1 MYEQR
6 IETVRRLLGEM
17 GLTQMIVS
25 DPRSIQYLTGAYV
38 EPGERFLALAIVEG
52 KAPVLFLNRLFTAP
66 KSLPC
71 EVFSFDDVDNP
82 LPEVA
87 KILCAEEACGV
98 DKNFAARFLV
108 PLMEAHAAK
117 SFALGSPAV
126 DGARAIK
133 SNEEQELMRA
143 ASATNDQAMARFRE
157 LVHEGATERE
167 IADKLEGIYRELGA
181 SGHSFDPIV
190 SFGANAADPHHMPDD
205 TKLKAGDVVLFD
217 VGCRQDEYC
226 SDMTRTFFWG
236 EPDEE
241 TARIYDIVRRANE
254 AAEALIAPGVRM
266 CDLDRA
272 ARDVIEDA
280 GYGKY
285 FTHRLGHSIGLQ
297 DHEPGDV
304 SLVNEQVIEP
314 GMTFSI
320 EPGIYLP
327 GRTGVRIEDLA
338 LVTES
343 GIEILNAY
351 PHDPVRLD

>member
-17 GLTQMIVS
+17 GLTQMVVS

-38 EPGERFLALAIVEG
+38 EPGERFLALTIVEG

-87 KILCAEEACGV
+87 KLLHAEETCGV
-98 DKNFAARFLV
+98 DKNLAARFLV

-133 SNEEQELMRA
+133 SIEEQALMRA

-157 LVHEGATERE
+157 LVHEGSTERE
-167 IADKLEGIYRELGA
+167 IADELEGIYRELGA

-205 TKLKAGDVVLFD
+205 TKLKVGDVVLFD

-226 SDMTRTFFWG
+226 SDMTRTFFWS
-236 EPDEE
+236 EP
-241 TARIYDIVRRANE
+241 TAKQREVYELVRRANE
-254 AAEALIAPGVRM
+254 AGRAAVHPGARF
-266 CDLDRA
+266 CDIDKA
-272 ARDVIEDA
+272 ARDVIAEA
-280 GYGKY
+280 GYGEY
-285 FTHRLGHSIGLQ
+285 FGHGYGHSLGLEI
-297 DHEPGDV
+297 HENPSPNASNV
-304 SLVNEQVIEP
+304 EP
-314 GMTFSI
+314 LPAGVVCSA

-327 GRTGVRIEDLA
+327 GKFGVRIED
-338 LVTES
+338 VTIITENGCEDVTGS
-343 GIEILNAY
+343 PKNLIIL
-351 PHDPVRLD
+351 